1 MTREEA
7 SIIIGN
13 IPIVPD
19 ECYTVTEYQEAKG
32 MAIEAL
38 KEPKKVVNCN
48 DCFWNSDSCKPKKG
62 EWIIDDIDFS
72 ERAGYELD
80 CHCSKCKH
88 EEIFYDSKSTTEPC
102 LKNCRGLYNF
112 CPHCGA
118 DMRGGK
124 HD

>member
-38 KEPKKVVNCN
+38 KEP
-48 DCFWNSDSCKPKKG
+48 SG
-62 EWIIDDIDFS
+62 ELIS
-72 ERAGYELD
+72 
-80 CHCSKCKH
+80 H
-88 EEIFYDSKSTTEPC
+88 EAIKD
-102 LKNCRGLYNF
+102 LYNKMQNACCAESYLDF
-112 CPHCGA
+112 NGTHYTS
-118 DMRGGK
+118 DMGYAFEGMEIL
-124 HD
+124 